1 MGGMAAHPNI
11 AERITE
17 TDRFG
22 GSGRSLVV
30 LLARFLLSGI
40 FLVSGVSKLLDLS
53 GAAGH
58 LSAQGVSHATLL
70 VLIAALAEIAG
81 GLSLVLGFLTRLGAL
96 GLVLYLIPTTYLFH
110 DFWNM
115 AGTERVVQMSTFFKN
130 LAIMGGLGMLIAFG
144 PGRFSLDRK
153 LSVRARHR

>member
-1 MGGMAAHPNI
+1 MGRMAAHPNI

-22 GSGRSLVV
+22 GAGRSAVV
-30 LLARFLLSGI
+30 LLSRILLSAI
-40 FLVSGVSKLLDLS
+40 FLASGVAKLLDLS

-58 LSAQGVSHATLL
+58 LSAQGVSHAKWL
-70 VLIAALAEIAG
+70 VLLAGLAEIAG
-81 GLSLVLGFLTRLGAL
+81 GLSLVFGFLTRLGAA
-96 GLVLYLIPTTYLFH
+96 GLFLFLSVTTYLFH
-110 DFWNM
+110 HFWDVG
-115 AGTERVVQMSTFFKN
+115 ADQRVMQMSQFFKN
-130 LAIMGGLGMLIAFG
+130 LAIMGGLGMLVAFG

>member
-1 MGGMAAHPNI
+1 MAAHPNI

-30 LLARFLLSGI
+30 LLARLLLSAI

-58 LSAQGVSHATLL
+58 LSAQGIGHAKLL
-70 VLIAALAEIAG
+70 VLIAGLAELAG
-81 GLSLVLGFLTRLGAL
+81 GLSLVFGFLTRLGAI
-96 GLVLYLIPTTYLFH
+96 GLVVYLIVTTYVFH
-110 DFWNM
+110 HFWNM
-115 AGTERVVQMSTFFKN
+115 AAPDRGLQMTTFFKN
-130 LAIMGGLGMLIAFG
+130 LAIMGGLGMLVAFG
-144 PGRFSLDRK
+144 PGRYSLDRK